1 MKTLQPGDT
10 VPSFTAVDQDENIV
24 SSSDLT
30 GKKKVSYFFIRANT
44 PGCTA
49 EACNLRDNYKV
60 LLDKGYKIVRC
71 EC

>member
-30 GKKKVSYFFIRANT
+30 GKKEYSIF
-44 PGCTA
+44 
-49 EACNLRDNYKV
+49 LS
-60 LLDKGYKIVRC
+60 KG
-71 EC
+71 

>member
-30 GKKKVSYFFIRANT
+30 GKKVSYFFIQGLIHLVVQPRPVILGIIIKFCMTRATN
-44 PGCTA
+44 CS
-49 EACNLRDNYKV
+49 V
-60 LLDKGYKIVRC
+60 
-71 EC
+71 